1 MQTGAAKV
9 RVDRIINLCMVT
21 LLVCVSAEY
30 RARRE
35 KILQNWRVA
44 LLAKACKWRVKRGF
58 ESSTSLDSGRPRSW
72 AQRC

>member
-1 MQTGAAKV
+1 M
-9 RVDRIINLCMVT
+9 RMNRIINLYMVT

-35 KILQNWRVA
+35 KMLQNWRVA
-44 LLAKACKWRVKRGF
+44 FLMTVCRCRVMRGF
-58 ESSTSLDSGRPRSW
+58 ESAISLDSEWPRPR